1 LLLKLTLKNIK
12 RNKELH
18 RRVLKNKA
26 VELSYSCGG
35 VVEICTEFDIPT
47 TVLSQ
52 WQKKFDTSGENGF
65 KAGQPQ
71 NDR

>member
-35 VVEICTEFDIPT
+35 VVEICTALDIPT
-47 TVLSQ
+47 TILSQ
-52 WQKKFDTSGENGF
+52 WLKEFNTYGESSFQARATLN
-65 KAGQPQ
+65 
-71 NDR
+71 